1 MWSFRTI
8 ARIGGTVM
16 LVALVTG
23 CGFRPLHAPQAVG
36 APEAAAGDEAAAE
49 PAVSEALAATVVTPI
64 ADRAGQLLRNEL
76 VFLFSAWG
84 EPVATRYSLG
94 VALTE
99 TVSTIAVRITGLA
112 TRANL
117 RLNAAYTLTDLA
129 SGQIVLRGQA
139 DAFGSYDL
147 VTDEFATLIAA
158 RYTREQ
164 AVERLAQILHMRL
177 AAFYST
183 RDVAAGGAGG

>member
-1 MWSFRTI
+1 
-8 ARIGGTVM
+8 M

-23 CGFRPLHAPQAVG
+23 CGFRPLYASG
-36 APEAAAGDEAAAE
+36 AAAGDEAAAQ
-49 PAVSEALAATVVTPI
+49 PAASEALAATAVTPI
-64 ADRAGQLLRNEL
+64 ADRVGQLLRNEL

-84 EPVATRYSLG
+84 EPVAPRYSLG
-94 VALTE
+94 VVLTE
-99 TVSTIAVRITGLA
+99 TVSTIAVQITGLG

-117 RLNAAYTLTDLA
+117 RLKAAYVLTDLA
-129 SGQIVLRGQA
+129 TGQIVLRGQGE
-139 DAFGSYDL
+139 AFGSYDL
-147 VTDEFATLIAA
+147 STDEFATLIAA

-177 AAFYST
+177 AAFYGT